1 MLMFLDVVAV
11 VVVVVVAVV
20 VVVGAG
26 GILATGNTLGCFAGI
41 LVRMSVELLA
51 VVAPGILQ
59 TGALA
64 PDVDAPLRTCCFCG
78 GG

>member
-1 MLMFLDVVAV
+1 MLMFLDVVTV
-11 VVVVVVAVV
+11 VVVVVVV

-51 VVAPGILQ
+51 VVAPGVLQ

-64 PDVDAPLRTCCFCG
+64 ADVDAPLRTCCFCG